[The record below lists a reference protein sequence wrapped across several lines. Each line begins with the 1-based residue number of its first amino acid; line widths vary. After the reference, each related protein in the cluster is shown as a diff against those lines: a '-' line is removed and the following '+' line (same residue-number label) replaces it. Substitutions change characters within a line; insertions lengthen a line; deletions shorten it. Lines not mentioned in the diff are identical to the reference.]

1 MTLTLIKRQVW
12 FFGAFLHFDFKVED
26 DLGRQVLPRPGKKKM
41 FLNGH
46 VVSFDKKVLMN
57 SH

>member
-26 DLGRQVLPRPGKKKM
+26 DLGGQVLPRRGKK
-41 FLNGH
+41 N
-46 VVSFDKKVLMN
+46 VP
-57 SH
+57 

>member
-12 FFGAFLHFDFKVED
+12 IFGAFLHSDFKVED
-26 DLGRQVLPRPGKKKM
+26 DLGGQVLPRRGKKKM
-41 FLNGH
+41 FLNGK

>member
-26 DLGRQVLPRPGKKKM
+26 DLGGQVLPRSGKKKCSLTAKSSLLIRK
-41 FLNGH
+41 F
-46 VVSFDKKVLMN
+46 
-57 SH
+57 

>member
-26 DLGRQVLPRPGKKKM
+26 DLGRQVLPRPGKKNVPKRPSRL
-41 FLNGH
+41 F
-46 VVSFDKKVLMN
+46 
-57 SH
+57 

>member
-26 DLGRQVLPRPGKKKM
+26 DLGGQVLPRPGKKM
-41 FLNGH
+41 FLNGK

>member
-26 DLGRQVLPRPGKKKM
+26 DLGRQVLPRPGKKNAPKRQSRL
-41 FLNGH
+41 F
-46 VVSFDKKVLMN
+46 
-57 SH
+57 